1 MLGPKITTVFACS
14 GGITV
19 RDDGVIVP
27 PGGDVTESD
36 SMVSITRREETDD
49 VFDDT
54 ESSITSVSQAAAGKL
69 VRKGLRMAPL
79 CRPACHFLRLFHF

>member
-1 MLGPKITTVFACS
+1 M
-14 GGITV
+14 

-54 ESSITSVSQAAAGKL
+54 ESSITSVSQAAAGKIA
-69 VRKGLRMAPL
+69 RKGLRMAPL
-79 CRPACHFLRLFHF
+79 MSACMSLSPFISFLTLLFSFRF

>member
-1 MLGPKITTVFACS
+1 M
-14 GGITV
+14 
-19 RDDGVIVP
+19 P

-79 CRPACHFLRLFHF
+79 CRPACHCLRLFHFWPSYFRFGFRETQDGAEDENDR

>member
-1 MLGPKITTVFACS
+1 M
-14 GGITV
+14 
-19 RDDGVIVP
+19 RDDGAIVP

-54 ESSITSVSQAAAGKL
+54 ESSITSVSQAAAGKDDATEL
-69 VRKGLRMAPL
+69 KRMSR
-79 CRPACHFLRLFHF
+79 RPHDLLAC